1 MKFYLKYLILLFC
14 SIYIISCA
22 QKKDQQQAK
31 PEVMNQKPIIGI
43 IGSGHVGGTLGKKWA
58 KAGYKVLFS
67 SRNPEQLKDLITEAG
82 HNSEA
87 VTVTDA
93 AKRAD
98 IIVLAVPYKAEA
110 AISKQIMP
118 YIKGK
123 ILLDCDNACPGRDG
137 EIATEARKLGAG
149 LYSYKNYFP
158 ETKFIR
164 AFSSLP
170 VANVGSATA
179 NNPVEIPY
187 AVSEESIKIT
197 AEALITAADGKPKFI
212 GGLENSAQ
220 LDY

>member
-1 MKFYLKYLILLFC
+1 MKFYLKYLILFFC
-14 SIYIISCA
+14 TMNILSCG
-22 QKKDQQQAK
+22 QKNIQPTKAK
-31 PEVMNQKPIIGI
+31 VMNQKPIIGI

-58 KAGYKVLFS
+58 KAGYKALFS

-98 IIVLAVPYKAEA
+98 IIMLAVPYKAEA

-118 YIKGK
+118 YIEGK
-123 ILLDCDNACPGRDG
+123 TLLDCDNAYPGRDG

>member
-22 QKKDQQQAK
+22 QKKDQPTKAK
-31 PEVMNQKPIIGI
+31 VMNQKPIIGI
-43 IGSGHVGGTLGKKWA
+43 IGAGHVGGTLGKKWA

-82 HNSEA
+82 QGSEA
-87 VTVTDA
+87 VTVIDA

-110 AISKQIMP
+110 VISKQIMP

-123 ILLDCDNACPGRDG
+123 TLLDCDNAYPGRDG

>member
-1 MKFYLKYLILLFC
+1 MKFYLKYLILFFC
-14 SIYIISCA
+14 TMNILSCG
-22 QKKDQQQAK
+22 QKNNQPTKAK
-31 PEVMNQKPIIGI
+31 VMNQKTIIGI
-43 IGSGHVGGTLGKKWA
+43 IGAGHVGGTLGKKWA

-98 IIVLAVPYKAEA
+98 IIMLAVPYKAEA
-110 AISKQIMP
+110 VISKQIMP

-123 ILLDCDNACPGRDG
+123 TLLDCDNAYPGRDG